1 MSRYALIIV
10 LGVTFSMLMYS
21 SALKNASF
29 ISNTRTIQGHSI
41 NQAQNIA
48 QSAVMTAVNDARKDI
63 NSIFNPGNDETY
75 VYPGPDQFADWTELY
90 GSYNIIATNQ
100 GDSLLTLESTGR
112 YYESEYTVNVGLVY
126 STGFW
131 DPVIDQAV
139 HAENKIQLT
148 GGAIIGGDATIN
160 STESNA
166 VYLGSSTSIDSTLY
180 IGPGGNPDIV
190 VNNKHNAGG
199 EIHNLPKELDYPMP
213 IFPGFPSYTMTS
225 GSINSSQTITPAD
238 YEDYYIPEI
247 NLSGGA
253 ILNIDTAGGKR
264 VLHTGKFNIQSGKVN
279 ITGGGSLEIYVET
292 LVDLN
297 GNSTVNE
304 SGNVND
310 LILFY
315 RGDETVDLGDDT
327 VTWGGNTLFNGNF
340 YSREAT
346 IVLNGTSGI
355 QGNVITGGLEVQVKG
370 DAEAISRT
378 IYAPD
383 ATVSLDGNAM
393 VRGSVISREF
403 YAQGNAV
410 IEYEENLDAEWPD
423 LELESSNLAVSYW
436 N

>member
-21 SALKNASF
+21 SALRNASF
-29 ISNTRTIQGHSI
+29 LSNTRTIQGHSI

-48 QSAVMTAVNDARKDI
+48 QSAVMVAVNDARKDI
-63 NSIFNPGNDETY
+63 NSIFNPDKDETY
-75 VYPGPDQFADWTELY
+75 VYPGPNQFADWTALY
-90 GSYNIIATNQ
+90 GSYNIIATNH
-100 GDSLLTLESTGR
+100 GDTLLTLRSTGR
-112 YYESEYTVNVGLVY
+112 YFESEYIVNVGLLY
-126 STGFW
+126 STGLW

-160 STESNA
+160 SIESNA
-166 VYLGSSTSIDSTLY
+166 VYLGPSTSIDSTLY
-180 IGPGGNPDIV
+180 IGPGGNADVV
-190 VNNKHNAGG
+190 VNNKNKAGG
-199 EIHNLPKELDYPMP
+199 GVHNLPKELDYPMP
-213 IFPGFPSYTMTS
+213 IFPVFPAYSMA
-225 GSINSSQTITPAD
+225 GSSVNSSQTITPVE
-238 YEDYYIPEI
+238 YEDHYIPEI

-253 ILNIDTAGGKR
+253 VLNIDTAGEKR
-264 VLHTGKFNIQSGKVN
+264 VLYTGKFNIQSGKVN

-315 RGDETVDLGDDT
+315 KGDETVDLGDDT

-340 YSREAT
+340 YSKAAT

-355 QGNVITGGLEVQVKG
+355 QGNVITGGLEVDVKG
-370 DAEAISRT
+370 NAEAISRT
-378 IYAPD
+378 IYAPH
-383 ATVSLDGNAM
+383 ATVSLAGNAT
-393 VRGSVISREF
+393 VRGSVISKKF

-410 IEYEENLDAEWPD
+410 IKYEEDLDAEWPD
-423 LELESSNLAVSYW
+423 LELETSNLMVSYW